1 MITFII
7 INAVLLI
14 FGFICFE
21 VAVRTKKEKVAKI
34 CYILVSIIFFII
46 LIYTII
52 FFNTNFEYLPYRGF
66 YKGE

>member
-1 MITFII
+1 MLIFII
-7 INAVLLI
+7 INAVLAI

-21 VAVRTKKEKVAKI
+21 VAVKTNKEKVAKT
-34 CYILVSIIFFII
+34 CYILVSIVFFVI

-66 YKGE
+66 YK